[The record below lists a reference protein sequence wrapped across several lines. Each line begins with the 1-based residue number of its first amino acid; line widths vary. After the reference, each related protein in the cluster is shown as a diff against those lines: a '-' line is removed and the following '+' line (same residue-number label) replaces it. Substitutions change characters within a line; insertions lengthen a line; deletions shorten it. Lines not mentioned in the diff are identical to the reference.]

1 MKAGAKMR
9 DDYWNNTPDS
19 VFLLSRK
26 RPEQE
31 KHTKPPVVWPV
42 GSEEDRRKVLN
53 PLNEWIAKEN
63 KLSEWRGIIDTVI
76 NRIESYETQWKN
88 DPGNLFPME
97 LLQVYLKDQALEN
110 KLRGDRKII
119 GLLNTRYS
127 SEGVRNFNA
136 MLRDFE
142 QEKGRYLSKHPW
154 PFIDL
159 LQEWRK
165 PNLQILEDI
174 EAICL
179 ALSFCHD
186 QVVDSY
192 PILTEQQRET
202 VDSLRY
208 PSCGISVNI
217 LENYITHTKI
227 KSPKH
232 KTKKTKQ
239 HSDNLP
245 GRPRKY
251 SDEKLNLA
259 LEQFEK
265 EMLKNKD
272 ATAAWNEVAST
283 YGFPTGEAARKRCE
297 EYRQR
302 RLNHKTGQN

>member
-1 MKAGAKMR
+1 MT
-9 DDYWNNTPDS
+9 DDYWNNTPDL
-19 VFLLSRK
+19 VFPRYRK
-26 RPEQE
+26 RPKQ
-31 KHTKPPVVWPV
+31 KTHTKPPVVWPH
-42 GSEEDRRKVLN
+42 GLIEDCRKALN

-76 NRIESYETQWKN
+76 NRIEAYETQWKN
-88 DPGNLFPME
+88 NPSNVFPVE
-97 LLQVYLKDQALEN
+97 LLQTHIKNQILEN

-142 QEKGRYLSKHPW
+142 RERNDYLSNHPW

-159 LQEWRK
+159 LREWRK
-165 PNLQILEDI
+165 PNLQNTEDA
-174 EAICL
+174 EAIWL
-179 ALSFCHD
+179 ALSICHD
-186 QVVDSY
+186 LVIDSY
-192 PILTEQQRET
+192 PILTEQQMEKIC
-202 VDSLRY
+202 SLKY

-217 LENYITHTKI
+217 LENYIAHTKL

-251 SDEKLNLA
+251 SDEILNLA
-259 LEQFEK
+259 LRQFEDEIISSK
-265 EMLKNKD
+265 DTMATWNK
-272 ATAAWNEVAST
+272 VALT
-283 YGFPTGEAARKRCE
+283 HGFPTGEAARKRCE